1 MGKKTL
7 LILSLLLATGALLSA
22 KPKKLEWS
30 NLGLRTKVQAPIN
43 YKQPQKQ
50 LDYFLEP
57 YEFRVYSRSFSQ
69 GEAGYVEAI
78 PSKSSKIGFNK
89 IIKNYT
95 PFIRFQ
101 NKKILLKRY
110 DWGWGAIFAIHPD
123 KKSGNQSIVIGLVG
137 PDGSKTQKSQSI
149 KIMNQKFPNRKIR
162 IDESAYA
169 SKPRKEQKKM
179 DKFIRD
185 CLAKKKT
192 AFGRRSSNFLNNAL
206 SHPRD
211 FHYIT
216 SAYWTK
222 RTYNYFRVKNG
233 KRENTRQKVRRHKGL
248 DLKGKTGDPVFSMA
262 RGYVALAQK
271 MHFEGGFVILDHGN
285 GIFTAYM
292 HLEKIHVKVGQ
303 IVNAGQLIASVGST
317 GYVTG
322 PHLDVSFYV
331 GSTALDPLSLL
342 SLPLR

>member
-1 MGKKTL
+1 MGKKTV
-7 LILSLLLATGALLSA
+7 LSLALLLVTGALLSA
-22 KPKKLEWS
+22 KPKKLVW
-30 NLGLRTKVQAPIN
+30 NKLGLNTKVQTPQN

-50 LDYFLEP
+50 LDYFLDP
-57 YEFRVYSRSFSQ
+57 YEFRVHSRSFAQ

-78 PSKSSKIGFNK
+78 PSKSSRIGFRK
-89 IIKNYT
+89 IIENYT

-101 NKKILLKRY
+101 NKLIKLKRY
-110 DWGWGAIFAIHPD
+110 DWGWGALFAIHPD
-123 KKSGNQSIVIGLVG
+123 KKSGNQSIVIGITG
-137 PDGSKTQKSQSI
+137 PDGSKTQKSQVIQI
-149 KIMNQKFPNRKIR
+149 KDTKFPNRKIR

-169 SKPRKEQKKM
+169 SKPKKERKKL

-185 CLAKKKT
+185 CLAKKKS
-192 AFGRRSSNFLNNAL
+192 AFNRRSSNYMNNSL

-222 RTYNYFRVKNG
+222 RTYNYFRIKNG

-271 MHFEGGFVILDHGN
+271 MHFEGGFIILDHGH
-285 GIFTAYM
+285 GVFTAYM
-292 HLEKIHVKVGQ
+292 HLEKINVKVGQ
-303 IVNAGQLIASVGST
+303 VIEAGQRIATVGST

-322 PHLDVSFYV
+322 PHLDVSLYIDA
-331 GSTALDPLSLL
+331 TALDPLSLL